1 MTCQKFALMMDRLN
15 FLTNKISF
23 FLVFGWIWQ
32 NLAVEKPRQQNVYLQ
47 NILKRFETE
56 GIEKYAF

>member
-1 MTCQKFALMMDRLN
+1 MDRLD
-15 FLTNKISF
+15 FLSNKIRF
-23 FLVFGWIWQ
+23 GVFDWIWK
-32 NLAVEKPRQQNVYLQ
+32 NLILEKPRLQNGYLQ